1 MSTRLLPLL
10 TAEATP
16 AISPRGRPTCGELS
30 SASGER
36 LPLKALSVEAAVVG
50 MTATSTVRQRFANNG
65 DTAIEATYV
74 FPLPARAGVTDFV
87 ADLAGRRVVGVLKER
102 GQARADYEQALVFGQ
117 RAAIVEEDRSDVF
130 SVRVGNLGPGEE
142 ATIEMVLTGPL
153 AFEDGEA
160 TFRFPLVIAP
170 RYTTGTPLQGDQ
182 TGGGL
187 AADTDAVPDASRVTP
202 PRLSDAD
209 VRPDLDISLT
219 VDDGG
224 LAVSDL
230 QASLPTAVLE
240 PTEPE
245 EPSLVGPTRLRVEPG
260 ARADRDFVLRFRV
273 DRQELSSSALLVPD
287 ADGPDAAEGTWSVT
301 VVPPAETSG
310 TPRDVVVV
318 LDRSGSMEGWKM
330 IAARRAAGRIVDM
343 LDAADRFCVLAFD
356 NVVEAPSDWADEAPG
371 LVAASDRNRFAAA
384 SWLGSLAARGGTEMA
399 EPLRK
404 AVDVLATTGTDFRR
418 HASVVLVTDGQI
430 SGEDHLLRSL
440 ANRIGRTRVYCV
452 GIDRAV
458 NAGFLERLAALG
470 NGRAELVESEDRLD
484 EVMTRLARTIGRPSL
499 TELRV
504 SAQGVELIDGTVTPN
519 RPPDAFA
526 GVPCVISGRY
536 RGGTG
541 SPDWGTLT
549 VEADAP
555 SGPFTTAL
563 PVRRA
568 PAATAVQKI
577 WARAVVRDLEDEYA
591 SGGGDEELT
600 ERLVAHS
607 LGFGVLSR
615 FTAFVAIDP
624 ERTDAGPLDE
634 VVQPVEMPSGWAM
647 QSYAS
652 APLMAGASYSLSAP
666 APAAAMPASAR
677 RAAAPPSQYAAATMG
692 HPAPASP
699 ASGSPGPRS
708 LKHLLKQV
716 EKATQVRRS
725 GLDKVLDELMQHR
738 DVTSEPD
745 LRAAL
750 VQLCNALTRF
760 LKGQTQ
766 AQAREV
772 LVAVD
777 AVKRL
782 LGGTDRGRPV
792 SRLRFWE

>member
-1 MSTRLLPLL
+1 MSTPLLPLL

-16 AISPRGRPTCGELS
+16 PAGARPTCGELS
-30 SASGER
+30 SATGER
-36 LPLKALSVEAAVVG
+36 LPLKALSVDTAIVG
-50 MTATSTVRQRFANNG
+50 MTATSTVRQRFANTG
-65 DTAIEATYV
+65 DAAIEATYV

-102 GQARADYEQALVFGQ
+102 GQARADYEQALVTGQ

-160 TFRFPLVIAP
+160 TFRFPLVVAP
-170 RYTTGTPLQGDQ
+170 RYTTGTPLEGDQ

-209 VRPDLDISLT
+209 ARPDLAIALT
-219 VDDGG
+219 FDDGG

-230 QASLPTAVLE
+230 RASLPTAVLD
-240 PTEPE
+240 
-245 EPSLVGPTRLRVEPG
+245 PSSDGLTRLHVEPG
-260 ARADRDFVLRFRV
+260 ARADRDFLLRFRV

-287 ADGPDAAEGTWSVT
+287 ADGSDVSEGTWSVT

-318 LDRSGSMEGWKM
+318 LDRSGSMGGWKM

-356 NVVEAPSDWADEAPG
+356 NVVEAPSDLPSG
-371 LVAASDRNRFAAA
+371 LVQASDRNRFAAA
-384 SWLGSLAARGGTEMA
+384 SWLGSLNARGGTEMA
-399 EPLRK
+399 NPLRQ
-404 AVDVLATTGTDFRR
+404 ALEMLAMLTTDAPRQ
-418 HASVVLVTDGQI
+418 ASVVLVTDGQI

-440 ANRIGRTRVYCV
+440 AKRIGRTRVYCV

-458 NAGFLERLAALG
+458 NAGFLERLAGLG

-484 EVMTRLARTIGRPSL
+484 EVMTRLARTIGHPAL

-504 SAQGVELIDGTVTPN
+504 SAQGGAQGGEIVELVDGTITPN

-536 RGGTG
+536 RCEKG
-541 SPDWGTLT
+541 SPDSATLR
-549 VEADAP
+549 VDADAA
-555 SGPFTTAL
+555 SGPFTTDL
-563 PVRRA
+563 PARLA

-591 SGGGDEELT
+591 SGRGDDDDDLT
-600 ERLVAHS
+600 GRLVAHS
-607 LGFGVLSR
+607 IGFGVLSR

-624 ERTDAGPLDE
+624 QRPEHSAAGPLDE
-634 VVQPVEMPSGWAM
+634 VVQPVEMPSGWAAL
-647 QSYAS
+647 SFA
-652 APLMAGASYSLSAP
+652 APAAPPAAAASYSLSGP
-666 APAAAMPASAR
+666 APAAAMPAGRSAAKLR
-677 RAAAPPSQYAAATMG
+677 PVAPQ
-692 HPAPASP
+692 P
-699 ASGSPGPRS
+699 ASGPPAPRS
-708 LKHLLKQV
+708 LKHLLKQL
-716 EKATQVRRS
+716 EKATQVRRT
-725 GLDKVLDELMQHR
+725 GLDGVLEELQQHR
-738 DVTSEPD
+738 DATPESE

-750 VQLCNALTRF
+750 VQLCNAVTRF
-760 LKGQTQ
+760 LKNQTQ
-766 AQAREV
+766 PHAREV

-782 LGGTDRGRPV
+782 LGDTDRGRRV
-792 SRLRFWE
+792 SKLRFWE

>member
-1 MSTRLLPLL
+1 
-10 TAEATP
+10 
-16 AISPRGRPTCGELS
+16 
-30 SASGER
+30 
-36 LPLKALSVEAAVVG
+36 
-50 MTATSTVRQRFANNG
+50 
-65 DTAIEATYV
+65 
-74 FPLPARAGVTDFV
+74 
-87 ADLAGRRVVGVLKER
+87 
-102 GQARADYEQALVFGQ
+102 
-117 RAAIVEEDRSDVF
+117 
-130 SVRVGNLGPGEE
+130 
-142 ATIEMVLTGPL
+142 
-153 AFEDGEA
+153 
-160 TFRFPLVIAP
+160 
-170 RYTTGTPLQGDQ
+170 
-182 TGGGL
+182 
-187 AADTDAVPDASRVTP
+187 
-202 PRLSDAD
+202 
-209 VRPDLDISLT
+209 
-219 VDDGG
+219 
-224 LAVSDL
+224 
-230 QASLPTAVLE
+230 
-240 PTEPE
+240 
-245 EPSLVGPTRLRVEPG
+245 
-260 ARADRDFVLRFRV
+260 
-273 DRQELSSSALLVPD
+273 
-287 ADGPDAAEGTWSVT
+287 
-301 VVPPAETSG
+301 
-310 TPRDVVVV
+310 
-318 LDRSGSMEGWKM
+318 
-330 IAARRAAGRIVDM
+330 M

-356 NVVEAPSDWADEAPG
+356 NVVEAPSDWPDEAPV
-371 LVAASDRNRFAAA
+371 LMAASDRNRFAAA
-384 SWLGSLAARGGTEMA
+384 SWLGSLNARGGTEMA

-404 AVDVLATTGTDFRR
+404 AVDVLAATDADRQ
-418 HASVVLVTDGQI
+418 ASLVLVTDGQI

-440 ANRIGRTRVYCV
+440 AKRIGRTRVYCV

-458 NAGFLERLAALG
+458 NAGFLERLAGLG
-470 NGRAELVESEDRLD
+470 NARAELVESEDRLD

-499 TELRV
+499 TEMRV

-526 GVPCVISGRY
+526 GVPCVVSGRY
-536 RGGTG
+536 RCQKG
-541 SPDWGTLT
+541 SPDSATLH

-563 PVRRA
+563 PARLA

-591 SGGGDEELT
+591 SGRGDEDLT

-607 LGFGVLSR
+607 IGFGVLSR

-634 VVQPVEMPSGWAM
+634 VVQPVETPSGWAM

-666 APAAAMPASAR
+666 APAAAMPADMSVAKF
-677 RAAAPPSQYAAATMG
+677 RAVAPQ
-692 HPAPASP
+692 P
-699 ASGSPGPRS
+699 ASGPPAPRS

-725 GLDKVLDELMQHR
+725 GLDGVLEELKQHR
-738 DVTSEPD
+738 DATSESD

-782 LGGTDRGRPV
+782 LGDNDRGRRV
-792 SRLRFWE
+792 SKLRFWE